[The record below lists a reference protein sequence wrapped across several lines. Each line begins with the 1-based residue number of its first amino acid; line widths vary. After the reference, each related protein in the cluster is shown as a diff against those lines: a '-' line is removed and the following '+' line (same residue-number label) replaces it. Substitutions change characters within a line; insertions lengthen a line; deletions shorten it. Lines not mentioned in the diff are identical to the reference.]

1 METAK
6 QVLGC
11 FRETDYH
18 ITQRFC
24 GCVVN
29 KITIIKLTVCSG
41 LCTAFRFLKNN
52 LRGVFLCHCR

>member
-29 KITIIKLTVCSG
+29 KITTIKLTV
-41 LCTAFRFLKNN
+41 LQ
-52 LRGVFLCHCR
+52 